1 VKTFKQFIF
10 ESENSRKTFDALP
23 STSDGIKSPS
33 IIDKIKTQVNRGV
46 DAIKKTTKTVAKTA
60 SDLSG
65 RNGYIVQDIAK
76 RDFMDKPT
84 AKMPI
89 SIPKNSNPDNMPVV
103 RGNYKKPKYTDI

>member
-1 VKTFKQFIF
+1 MKTFKQFIF